1 MLMLASSS
9 SQRLV
14 GKVLEIYHLKDYFKH
29 IISGSD
35 VVNSKPAPDIFF
47 KAAKAGGVNPDKC
60 IVIEDSENGVLAA
73 RRAGMKIIGFING
86 FNSEESVKNAD
97 LIVNDFSE
105 ISLGVLND
113 LIIKTVNNRR

>member
-1 MLMLASSS
+1 MLASSS
-9 SQRLV
+9 SQRIV
-14 GKVLEIYHLKDYFKH
+14 NKVLEICHLKDYFKH

-47 KAAKAGGVNPDKC
+47 KAAKIEGVNPDKC
-60 IVIEDSENGVLAA
+60 IVIEDSENGVIAA
-73 RRAGMKIIGFING
+73 KLAGMKVIGFLNG
-86 FNSEESVKNAD
+86 FNTEENVNNAD
-97 LIVNDFSE
+97 LIVSDFPE